1 MAIIKPINVLEDH
14 ASILEYIAILKKIS
28 VYRLTPYY
36 LSERELFYKRECVIY
51 IYIYVQNW

>member
-1 MAIIKPINVLEDH
+1 MIKPINVSEDH

-51 IYIYVQNW
+51 ISMYVQNW